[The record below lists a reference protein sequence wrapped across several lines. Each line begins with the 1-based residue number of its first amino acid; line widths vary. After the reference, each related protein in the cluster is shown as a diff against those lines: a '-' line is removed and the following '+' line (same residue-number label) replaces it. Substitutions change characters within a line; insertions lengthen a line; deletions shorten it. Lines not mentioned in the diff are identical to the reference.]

1 MIRMAT
7 SADAATLA
15 ELYNYYITHSVVTF
29 EETPIT
35 DQQMEE
41 RVQNVLA
48 HWPWL
53 VFQEKNEILGYAYAT
68 AWKPRSAYRFTV
80 EVTVYVRHGSER
92 KGIGK
97 ALYSELISQL
107 KIAGVHAVIGGITL
121 PNPPSVALHES
132 LGFVKVA
139 HFKET
144 GFKFGEWRDVGYWEL
159 IL

>member
-1 MIRMAT
+1 MAT
-7 SADAATLA
+7 SADASALA
-15 ELYNYYITHSVVTF
+15 ELYNYYIAHSVVTF

-35 DQQMEE
+35 ALQMEE
-41 RVQNVLA
+41 RIRGVLV

-53 VFQEKNEILGYAYAT
+53 VFEEENESLGYAYAT

-80 EVTVYVRHGSER
+80 EVTVYVRHGHVG

-97 ALYSELISQL
+97 SLYTELISQL
-107 KIAGVHAVIGGITL
+107 KTAGVHAVIGGITL
-121 PNPPSVALHES
+121 PNPASQALHES

-159 IL
+159 IV